1 MRNYRIFPFHINI
14 LVKIVLEFSALERLL
29 IDFSRSTIFK
39 SNFYIIENHIDF
51 FYPIFLNILD

>member
-1 MRNYRIFPFHINI
+1 MALMRNARIFPFHINI
-14 LVKIVLEFSALERLL
+14 LVEAVLEFSALERLL

-51 FYPIFLNILD
+51 FDQIF